1 MVESNLDLYSN
12 FKIAPPCANSKIV
25 FSLTISTTDFDLIY
39 VDYTQIGL
47 ILVDFIGIPI
57 N

>member
-25 FSLTISTTDFDLIY
+25 FSLTISTTDFDLRY
-39 VDYTQIGL
+39 VESIQIGL
-47 ILVDFIGIPI
+47 IIVDVIGIPI

>member
-1 MVESNLDLYSN
+1 MVEANLDLYSN
-12 FKIAPPCANSKIV
+12 FKIAPPCVNSKIV

-47 ILVDFIGIPI
+47 ILVDSRRIPI
-57 N
+57 D